1 MNSSTESESQ
11 INLLKQEN
19 EILLLQLHQV
29 QEELERY
36 FLLHRDRE
44 SKTHA
49 LQSASHSNSQTY
61 KNIQLFVERLPKNL
75 ARILRQTPAVKKAI
89 LRNSNFFD
97 EKWYLQTYPDVAE
110 KRKDP
115 VAHYLRH
122 GAKEGRN
129 PGPQFDTRW
138 YLANYRDVAEKGVN
152 PLLHYIQ
159 FGQHEG
165 RQPSQG
171 GIQPPPDPFVNE
183 RKWLTQARNEQARLA
198 TDRQRRIEQLT
209 QAINEAAKRQVK
221 EQLEAQET
229 LLNLAHEREQK
240 TRLQAEIQQL
250 IQAREFQVRLAEERL
265 QQVELLTSARA
276 DAEQQVGE
284 LQNQIAALAQ
294 AKDEQAQLAADR
306 LQHVEQL
313 TIAKTETENKAS
325 KLENQIAALAQA
337 KDEQAQLAADRL
349 QHVEQLTIAKTEVE
363 KQSGERQNQ
372 IEALV
377 QARDEQFRRA
387 SELQQRVSQLEY
399 QLADTETRQKLL
411 NDEMIKAEAQIDL
424 IKDILLEGNVA

>member
-198 TDRQRRIEQLT
+198 TERQRRIEQLT
-209 QAINEAAKRQVK
+209 HVINEAAKQQLK
-221 EQLEAQET
+221 EQQET
-229 LLNLAHEREQK
+229 QEALSRLTHECEQK
-240 TRLQAEIQQL
+240 SRLQVEIQQL
-250 IQAREFQVRLAEERL
+250 IQAREFQARLAEERL
-265 QQVELLTSARA
+265 QQIELLTSARA
-276 DAEQQVGE
+276 ETEQQAHE
-284 LQNQIAALAQ
+284 FQNRIAALIQ

-306 LQHVEQL
+306 LQQIEEL
-313 TIAKTETENKAS
+313 TIAKTEAGQQADE
-325 KLENQIAALAQA
+325 LQHQIAALTQA
-337 KDEQAQLAADRL
+337 KDEQAKLAADRL
-349 QHVEQLTIAKTEVE
+349 QQVEQLTVAKTEAE
-363 KQSGERQNQ
+363 KQAGERQNQ
-372 IEALV
+372 IAALT
-377 QARDEQFRRA
+377 QAKDEQFRRE
-387 SELQQRVSQLEY
+387 SELQQRINQLEY

-424 IKDILLEGNVA
+424 IKDILLVRMGV